1 MANVLS
7 DLPHAAAVAV
17 IRLRS
22 LGDCVL
28 TTPALALL
36 HAHRPDLR
44 IGVVVEE
51 RFAAVFEGNPAV
63 RAILPPT
70 IPALRQWNAQLCVNL
85 HGGTRSMT
93 MTASSGARVRAGFD
107 HFRYA
112 GVYNVRIPRAQEI
125 LGVDRV
131 VHTAEHLA
139 SAVFYLGV
147 PVQPI
152 PRASLWGAR
161 VPTAVPGGT
170 RGSTVGVLDSPR
182 LAVIHPV
189 AAAPEKTWPAAH
201 FLRVAEQLERQHGL
215 EPVFIGGPGDDLSA
229 FARFRCVEG
238 APLNETKS
246 LIASAAVF
254 VGNDSGPAHIAA
266 AFGIPVVVIY
276 GPSDPVVWAPWRT
289 PHRVFVG
296 GDAIGRI
303 QPDEVIAA
311 VGELRAAQ

>member
-44 IGVVVEE
+44 VGVVVEE
-51 RFAAVFEGNPAV
+51 HFAAVFEGNPAV

-161 VPTAVPGGT
+161 VPRVDRRRTRQSPACGDPPCGGRAGEDVARGALPTGGGATRETARSGAGVYWRPG
-170 RGSTVGVLDSPR
+170 R
-182 LAVIHPV
+182 
-189 AAAPEKTWPAAH
+189 
-201 FLRVAEQLERQHGL
+201 
-215 EPVFIGGPGDDLSA
+215 
-229 FARFRCVEG
+229 
-238 APLNETKS
+238 
-246 LIASAAVF
+246 
-254 VGNDSGPAHIAA
+254 
-266 AFGIPVVVIY
+266 
-276 GPSDPVVWAPWRT
+276 
-289 PHRVFVG
+289 
-296 GDAIGRI
+296 
-303 QPDEVIAA
+303 
-311 VGELRAAQ
+311 